1 VNTYLWNA
9 DKNMFFDYNTAT
21 KKQSTYEYVTTFY
34 TLWCGLATPAQAE
47 LLVSK
52 SLPKFECVGG
62 LTTSTE
68 ASRGPIGPGRVLR
81 QWDYPFGWAP
91 HQMLAWDGLKKYG
104 YDQDMERLVYRWLH
118 ILVRVAVDYNGAIV
132 EKYDVTQLK
141 TPCKVDAEYGNQGLD
156 FKGANV
162 EG

>member
-1 VNTYLWNA
+1 
-9 DKNMFFDYNTAT
+9 MFFDYNTAIN
-21 KKQSTYEYVTTFY
+21 KQSTYEYVTTFY
-34 TLWCGLATPAQAE
+34 ALWCGLATQTQAA

-52 SLPKFECVGG
+52 TLAKFECVGG

-68 ASRGPIGPGRVLR
+68 SSRGAIGPSRVSW

-91 HQMLAWDGLKKYG
+91 HQMLIWDGLIKYG
-104 YDQDMERLVYRWLH
+104 YVQDMERLVYRWLH
-118 ILVRVAVDYNGAIV
+118 VLVRVAVDYNGAIA

-141 TPCKVDAEYGNQGLD
+141 NPSKVDAEYGNQGLD
-156 FKGANV
+156 FKGVNV